1 MHGQRLIEKGKSF
14 FKFYIKNDCSGIV
27 KTAAA
32 DVADGIRRITGVLP
46 ETQKVDDFDKV
57 KGGIILAKFSDGDFA
72 DKFKSEYDYLKDSDG
87 FTVKSVD
94 GNVYVLSHC
103 DAGVF
108 YGLHDFLEK
117 NADIIWAR
125 GAYDYAV
132 ETLPSESII
141 LNVCDYTEK
150 SPFKVRVW
158 NTCGTGTDGVDHG
171 DTGMAQYLGRNKI
184 QGVYHHCNDD
194 WYDYAVVGQSL
205 ASAEFRDID
214 DLMDEHP
221 EYFMTD
227 ENGVPRKTEEL
238 ESYVNYYHPD
248 VPKIYAK
255 RMVDYLLKH
264 HPEDVLGYN
273 MPDDPYFCMVHGGV
287 RLDKQPF
294 TADDGTTVYPEDANY
309 KSTVYF
315 NFINRLIKEINDLL
329 PDTIIH
335 TQAYMYSEKAP
346 AIHVDDRVI
355 IKVAPLTAN
364 EKVAHND
371 PVNSDNYPTR
381 DNILSWLKKSN
392 SVCLNAYWNSFKG
405 DMYSRPILKVVQQNL
420 KWWRDV
426 GVIGFTPEGKV
437 DCGALKEYSEKQA
450 FARKF
455 FDLNEFYTWGL
466 SRLAWNPDQDIEE
479 LKERYCRIVYKECA
493 KEMRE
498 YFNLIEKGWDNT
510 PAYVWYATGADVYI
524 YQLIVKAGVKDG
536 VLNALETACKKAVTP
551 TVKSRVESIYST
563 VKGYIDRY
571 ADFIKEDAAFAYC
584 GGVDPLSSEQMDF
597 ISNPDSVWNKAK
609 PQTVLR
615 SYDDMKP
622 YDKDARFSR
631 RMLYDDK
638 YLYFGYMVYDDKIIK
653 AETID
658 GRLRV
663 FRDDG
668 TELRSRAETYI
679 GGNSLNRNRFYGFVS
694 GFNAHDLKDVLY
706 VSEGVPKSM
715 PMPEDMK
722 DVKKVY
728 LSDDPKERR
737 YFHVQVVPIELLGV
751 SNEDLKPY
759 GHFVYYTDRYGRSGW
774 MGFGLWSLQ
783 NFSDFKLEK

>member
-72 DKFKSEYDYLKDSDG
+72 DKFRSEYDYLKDSDG

-248 VPKIYAK
+248 
-255 RMVDYLLKH
+255 
-264 HPEDVLGYN
+264 
-273 MPDDPYFCMVHGGV
+273 
-287 RLDKQPF
+287 
-294 TADDGTTVYPEDANY
+294 
-309 KSTVYF
+309 
-315 NFINRLIKEINDLL
+315 
-329 PDTIIH
+329 
-335 TQAYMYSEKAP
+335 
-346 AIHVDDRVI
+346 
-355 IKVAPLTAN
+355 
-364 EKVAHND
+364 
-371 PVNSDNYPTR
+371 
-381 DNILSWLKKSN
+381 
-392 SVCLNAYWNSFKG
+392 
-405 DMYSRPILKVVQQNL
+405 
-420 KWWRDV
+420 
-426 GVIGFTPEGKV
+426 
-437 DCGALKEYSEKQA
+437 
-450 FARKF
+450 
-455 FDLNEFYTWGL
+455 
-466 SRLAWNPDQDIEE
+466 
-479 LKERYCRIVYKECA
+479 
-493 KEMRE
+493 
-498 YFNLIEKGWDNT
+498 
-510 PAYVWYATGADVYI
+510 
-524 YQLIVKAGVKDG
+524 
-536 VLNALETACKKAVTP
+536 
-551 TVKSRVESIYST
+551 
-563 VKGYIDRY
+563 
-571 ADFIKEDAAFAYC
+571 
-584 GGVDPLSSEQMDF
+584 
-597 ISNPDSVWNKAK
+597 
-609 PQTVLR
+609 
-615 SYDDMKP
+615 
-622 YDKDARFSR
+622 
-631 RMLYDDK
+631 
-638 YLYFGYMVYDDKIIK
+638 
-653 AETID
+653 
-658 GRLRV
+658 
-663 FRDDG
+663 
-668 TELRSRAETYI
+668 
-679 GGNSLNRNRFYGFVS
+679 
-694 GFNAHDLKDVLY
+694 
-706 VSEGVPKSM
+706 
-715 PMPEDMK
+715 
-722 DVKKVY
+722 
-728 LSDDPKERR
+728 
-737 YFHVQVVPIELLGV
+737 
-751 SNEDLKPY
+751 
-759 GHFVYYTDRYGRSGW
+759 
-774 MGFGLWSLQ
+774 
-783 NFSDFKLEK
+783 